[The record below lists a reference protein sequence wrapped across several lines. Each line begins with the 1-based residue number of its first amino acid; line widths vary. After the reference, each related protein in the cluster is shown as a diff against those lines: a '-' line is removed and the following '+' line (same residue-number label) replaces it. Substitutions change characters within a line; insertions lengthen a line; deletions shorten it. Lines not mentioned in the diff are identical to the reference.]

1 MQLSAAPSRMAVAG
15 APVSR
20 ARAVQCK
27 ALFGSTAT
35 KAGSGFFNFKVKVGD
50 PQCTVLV
57 ASGQQ
62 AFGEGLITLTTQYM
76 HICCVNVLHRTLMA
90 RTPP

>member
-1 MQLSAAPSRMAVAG
+1 MQLSAAQSRMAVAG

-35 KAGSGFFNFKVKVGD
+35 KAGSGFFNFKVKVGH

-57 ASGQQ
+57 LSGQH
-62 AFGEGLITLTTQYM
+62 AIDDGIISLPIEKRTCVVCL
-76 HICCVNVLHRTLMA
+76 CCTGH
-90 RTPP
+90 